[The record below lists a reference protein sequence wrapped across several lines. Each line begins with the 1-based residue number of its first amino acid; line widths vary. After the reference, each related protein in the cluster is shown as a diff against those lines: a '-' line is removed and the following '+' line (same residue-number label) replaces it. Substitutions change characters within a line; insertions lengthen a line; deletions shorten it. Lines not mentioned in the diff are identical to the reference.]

1 DEGARGEQQTALDG
15 AAGYLDEGAA
25 LGDVAKFSW
34 HAYKRRKTPRKS
46 LKNLCAP
53 RWRRRARRSSGARRA
68 GAGWCGRPPGPPRRP
83 LEGEDRVAPPGDS
96 MGRSPSR
103 RPLILG
109 PRPAPRGG

>member
-53 RWRRRARRSSGARRA
+53 RWRRRARRSSGARKAAA
-68 GAGWCGRPPGPPRRP
+68 GGCGSPPGPPPPHR
-83 LEGEDRVAPPGDS
+83 EGEHGVAAHGDS
-96 MGRSPSR
+96 RGRSPSR